1 MGKNVK
7 KEAQKAFRK
16 LGPMFYVEA
25 LRELESLKLYDI
37 NKIGHVCIRYAK
49 KCGFNLT
56 ASNSYCQAMV
66 RWLESCGLVEKLNG
80 FYVPT
85 KDWQEKVQKRFPTDN
100 VEELLKTTT
109 TITTTEAIETPAE
122 SSEEDKKKPV
132 TYRDYYQIITENIGD
147 EFVTL
152 DKIRSLV
159 KDTYKGI
166 TGEEPDFAF
175 IYAREGFIKKSL
187 VESIKD
193 DDGTLK
199 FLRVSDWMDRLNSNK
214 RILSVIIEKKE
225 KAEVAE
231 KQEELPMPKPKKF
244 ERPFINIWLN
254 QDDTGSLVNFDIS
267 KDVLFREPGRTLV
280 RVQLVDPNLDLLM
293 TLRDVVVVKHYLT
306 TVRELFKRRREFH
319 VMEIRAIDSICQQ
332 QL

>member
-25 LRELESLKLYDI
+25 LRELESLKLYDV

-85 KDWQEKVQKRFPTDN
+85 KDWQEKVQKRFPNDRI
-100 VEELLKTTT
+100 EELLKKT
-109 TITTTEAIETPAE
+109 TITTEASKTPE
-122 SSEEDKKKPV
+122 ELSEEDKKKPV
-132 TYRDYYQIITENIGD
+132 TYRDYYRSIAESIGD

-152 DKIRSLV
+152 DRIRSLV
-159 KDTYKGI
+159 KSTYKEV

-193 DDGTLK
+193 DDGTIK
-199 FLRVSDWMDRLNSNK
+199 YLRVSDFLDRLNSNK
-214 RILSVIIEKKE
+214 RIKSVIEKKE
-225 KAEVAE
+225 KAVVAE
-231 KQEELPMPKPKKF
+231 KQQESPMPKPKKH

-254 QDDTGSLVNFDIS
+254 QDDTGSFVNFDDS
-267 KDVLFREPGRTLV
+267 KDVLFREPGRNLV
-280 RVQLVDPNLDLLM
+280 RVQLIDPNLDLLM
-293 TLRDVVVVKHYLT
+293 KLRDVVVVKHQLP
-306 TVRELFKRRREFH
+306 VIRELYKRRREFH
-319 VMEIRAIDSICQQ
+319 VSEIRAIDSICQQ
-332 QL
+332 QP

>member
-16 LGPMFYVEA
+16 LGPVFYLEA

-66 RWLESCGLVEKLNG
+66 RWLESCGLIEKLNG

-100 VEELLKTTT
+100 VEELLKKTT
-109 TITTTEAIETPAE
+109 TITTEATETPAE
-122 SSEEDKKKPV
+122 SPEEDKKKPV
-132 TYRDYYQIITENIGD
+132 TYRDYYRSIAENIGD

-159 KDTYKGI
+159 KSTYKEV

-214 RILSVIIEKKE
+214 RIKSVIEKKE
-225 KAEVAE
+225 KAVVAE
-231 KQEELPMPKPKKF
+231 KQESPMPKPKKTH

-254 QDDTGSLVNFDIS
+254 QDDTGSFVNFDDS
-267 KDVLFREPGRTLV
+267 KDVLFREPGRNLV
-280 RVQLVDPNLDLLM
+280 RVQLIDPNLDLLM
-293 TLRDVVVVKHYLT
+293 KLRDVVVVKHQLP
-306 TVRELFKRRREFH
+306 VIRELYKRRREFH
-319 VMEIRAIDSICQQ
+319 VSEIRAIDSICQQ